1 MPVKVVATGV
11 FDLIHIG
18 HAHFL
23 NAAKDHGDHLTVIV
37 ANDATVRK
45 MKGEPILSDKRRAEV
60 VLQLKPVNEVVIGRT
75 GDMLDII
82 VEEIKPDVIALGFDQ
97 RLFTR
102 NELESKLFDRGL
114 IVKVVRLEEMEQDL
128 AGSRKIIS
136 KILKIYRKKYSSE

>member
-1 MPVKVVATGV
+1 MSVKVVATGV
-11 FDLIHIG
+11 FDIIHIG

-23 NAAKDHGDHLTVIV
+23 NAAKEHGNHLTVII
-37 ANDATVRK
+37 ANDTTVRK
-45 MKGEPILSDKRRAEV
+45 MKGEPILSDERRAEV

-82 VEEIKPDVIALGFDQ
+82 VEDIKPDVIALGFDQ

-102 NELESKLFDRGL
+102 RELEKKLLERGL
-114 IVKVVRLEEMEQDL
+114 EVKVVRLKEMEQDL

>member
-1 MPVKVVATGV
+1 MSVKVVATGV
-11 FDLIHIG
+11 FDIIHIG

-23 NAAKDHGDHLTVIV
+23 NAAKEHGNHLTVII

-45 MKGEPILSDKRRAEV
+45 MKGEPILSDKRRSEV
-60 VLQLKPVNEVVIGRT
+60 VSHLKPVDEVVIGRT

-82 VEEIKPDVIALGFDQ
+82 VEDLKPDVIALGFDQ
-97 RLFTR
+97 RLFSAK
-102 NELESKLFDRGL
+102 ELEVKLMERGL
-114 IVKVVRLEEMEQDL
+114 EVKVVRLEEMEQDL

>member
-1 MPVKVVATGV
+1 MKVVATGV
-11 FDLIHIG
+11 FDIIHIG

-23 NAAKDHGDHLTVIV
+23 NAAKEHGDHLTVIV

-82 VEEIKPDVIALGFDQ
+82 VEDIKPDVIALGFDQ

-102 NELESKLFDRGL
+102 KELENKLLERGL
-114 IVKVVRLEEMEQDL
+114 EVKVVRL
-128 AGSRKIIS
+128 K
-136 KILKIYRKKYSSE
+136 

>member
-11 FDLIHIG
+11 FDIIHIG

-23 NAAKDHGDHLTVIV
+23 NAAKEHGDHLTVII
-37 ANDATVRK
+37 ANDGTVRK
-45 MKGEPILSDKRRAEV
+45 MKGEPILSDQRRSEV
-60 VLQLKPVNEVVIGRT
+60 VLQLKPVDEGVIGRT

-97 RLFTR
+97 RLFTTK
-102 NELESKLFDRGL
+102 ELEVKLSNRGL
-114 IVKVVRLEEMEQDL
+114 NVKVVRLEEMEQDL

-136 KILKIYRKKYSSE
+136 KILKIYRKKYNSE

>member
-1 MPVKVVATGV
+1 M
-11 FDLIHIG
+11 
-18 HAHFL
+18 
-23 NAAKDHGDHLTVIV
+23 
-37 ANDATVRK
+37 ANDETVRK

-82 VEEIKPDVIALGFDQ
+82 VEDIKPDVIALGFDQ
-97 RLFTR
+97 RLFTTK
-102 NELESKLFDRGL
+102 ELEDKLLERGL
-114 IVKVVRLEEMEQDL
+114 EVKVVRLKEMEQDL

>member
-1 MPVKVVATGV
+1 MRVVATGV

-23 NAAKDHGDHLTVIV
+23 NAAKEHGDHLTVIV

-45 MKGEPILSDKRRAEV
+45 MKGEPILSDKRRSEV

-82 VEEIKPDVIALGFDQ
+82 VEEIKPDIIALGFDQ

-102 NELESKLFDRGL
+102 KELEDKLFERGL
-114 IVKVVRLEEMEQDL
+114 KVKVVRLEEMEQDL

>member
-1 MPVKVVATGV
+1 MSVKVVATGV
-11 FDLIHIG
+11 FDIIHIG

-23 NAAKDHGDHLTVIV
+23 NAAKEHGDHLTVIV

-45 MKGEPILSDKRRAEV
+45 MKGEPILSDKRRSEV
-60 VLQLKPVNEVVIGRT
+60 VSQLKPVDEVLIGRT

-82 VEEIKPDVIALGFDQ
+82 VEDIKPDVIALGFDQ
-97 RLFTR
+97 RLFTAK
-102 NELESKLFDRGL
+102 ELASKLLERGL
-114 IVKVVRLEEMEQDL
+114 EVKVVRLEEMEQDL

>member
-1 MPVKVVATGV
+1 MKVVATGV

-102 NELESKLFDRGL
+102 NELESKLFERGL
-114 IVKVVRLEEMEQDL
+114 RVKVVRLEEMEQDL